1 MTVPIETGPA
11 AGPAPGPGEAPGK
24 DTGKDG
30 ALSGAWRGVL
40 RYALAKLGGALLSIG
55 MVVVATFFLFRMI
68 PGDPAIAYTRDVPL
82 TPDQLDLLRR
92 QMGLDRPLP
101 EQFLDF
107 VLKALQGDLGTS
119 YEYRRPVAELIGER
133 LGPTL
138 LLVGT
143 GLTVA
148 VTLGLWQGTRAAWNH
163 GGRLD
168 RFSTGI
174 SLVLWSVPTFWLGL
188 LLLMV
193 FAAGVGPIPGIFPTR
208 GMEDVDAPGGPLYL
222 LHVAHHLV
230 LPCITLVAVVYA
242 QYLVVMRSSLL
253 DEIGQ
258 DYVTTARAKGLR
270 DAEVR
275 LRHAVPNAMLPT
287 VTLVFLHIG
296 LVVQGAVTTETVY
309 SWPGL
314 GLLFYEAIK
323 GPDFAVMQGTFMVL
337 CVAVIVMNTLADV
350 LYHVLDPRVRSA

>member
-1 MTVPIETGPA
+1 VTTPLDVEPA
-11 AGPAPGPGEAPGK
+11 AGQAAGSG
-24 DTGKDG
+24 DG
-30 ALSGAWRGVL
+30 RHRAGGAA
-40 RYALAKLGGALLSIG
+40 RYALGKLGGAVLSIG
-55 MVVVATFFLFRMI
+55 MVIVATFFLFRLI

-82 TPDQLDLLRR
+82 SPDQLDLLRR
-92 QMGLDRPLP
+92 QMGLDKPLL

-107 VLKALQGDLGTS
+107 VLRTLRLDLGTS
-119 YEYRRPVAELIGER
+119 YEYKRPVLDLITER
-133 LGPTL
+133 AGPTL
-138 LLVGT
+138 LLAGVG
-143 GLTVA
+143 LVIA
-148 VTLGLWQGTRAAWNH
+148 VSLGLWQGTRAAWNH

-208 GMEDVDAPGGPLYL
+208 GMEGVDPPDGFAYV
-222 LHVAHHLV
+222 LHVGHHLV
-230 LPCITLVAVVYA
+230 LPCLTLVAVVYA
-242 QYLVVMRSSLL
+242 QYLLVMRSSLL

-270 DAEVR
+270 EDQVR
-275 LRHAVPNAMLPT
+275 RRHAVPNALLPT
-287 VTLVFLHIG
+287 VTLVFMHIG
-296 LVVQGAVTTETVY
+296 FVVAGAVSVETVY

-314 GLLFYEAIK
+314 GLLFYQAIQ

-337 CVAVIVMNTLADV
+337 CTAVIVMNTLADV
-350 LYHVLDPRVRSA
+350 LYHVLDPRVRST

>member
-1 MTVPIETGPA
+1 MTIPLDVEPAADQA
-11 AGPAPGPGEAPGK
+11 AGPGDAR
-24 DTGKDG
+24 
-30 ALSGAWRGVL
+30 SGGRSGGMA
-40 RYALAKLGGALLSIG
+40 RYALKKLGGAVLSIA
-55 MVVVATFFLFRMI
+55 MVIVATFFMFRLI

-82 TPDQLDLLRR
+82 SPEQLDLLRK
-92 QMGLDRPLP
+92 QMGLDKPLL

-107 VLKALQGDLGTS
+107 VLRTLRFDLGTS
-119 YEYRRPVAELIGER
+119 YEYKRPVLDLIGER
-133 LGPTL
+133 VGPTL
-138 LLVGT
+138 LLAGVG
-143 GLTVA
+143 LVIA
-148 VTLGLWQGTRAAWNH
+148 VSLGLWQGTRAAWNH

-208 GMEDVDAPGGPLYL
+208 GMEGVDAPDGFAYI
-222 LHVAHHLV
+222 LHVGHHLV
-230 LPCITLVAVVYA
+230 LPCLTLVAVVYA
-242 QYLVVMRSSLL
+242 QYLLVMRSSLL

-270 DAEVR
+270 DDEVR
-275 LRHAVPNAMLPT
+275 RRHAVPNALLPT
-287 VTLVFLHIG
+287 VTLVFMHVG
-296 LVVQGAVTTETVY
+296 FVVGGAVSVETVY

-314 GLLFYEAIK
+314 GLLFYEAIQ

-337 CVAVIVMNTLADV
+337 CAAVIVMNTLADV
-350 LYHVLDPRVRSA
+350 LYHVLDPRVRST